1 MYRRRKL
8 RELLVPTPEHP
19 KHPVSANPDCSFP
32 IEEDGENSSSTEAV
46 TLPEV
51 NPLLTFQF
59 E

>member
-1 MYRRRKL
+1 MDRRRKL
-8 RELLVPTPEHP
+8 CELQVSTPEHP
-19 KHPVSANPDCSFP
+19 KHPVSANPDCSFA
-32 IEEDGENSSSTEAV
+32 IEEDGENSSTTEAV